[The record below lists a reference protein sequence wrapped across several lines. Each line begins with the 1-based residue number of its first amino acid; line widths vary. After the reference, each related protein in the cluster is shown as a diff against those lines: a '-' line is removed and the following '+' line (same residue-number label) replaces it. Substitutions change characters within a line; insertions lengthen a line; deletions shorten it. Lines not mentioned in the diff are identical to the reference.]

1 MNSYVA
7 LGDSFTA
14 GTGCLPGEGWAD
26 RLASALANGGDFAY
40 ENLAVDGATSDVVR
54 RQLGRALQLEPD
66 LVTVVCGT
74 NDLLYGRRDPLAYSR
89 NLSAILGGL
98 VRALPTVRL
107 VTATAPE
114 RWDFLGLGP
123 RTRARLEA
131 GLVRMNHATRA
142 LADAHGAAVLDVAGH
157 PGLSQAENFAGDGLH
172 PSALGHRRAAEAFGE
187 LIAARFEIPIRQ
199 EAIDLNE
206 RL

>member
-14 GTGCLPGEGWAD
+14 GTGCAPGEGWAD
-26 RLASALANGGDFAY
+26 RLAAALRGADPDFAY
-40 ENLAVDGATSDVVR
+40 ENLAADGATSADVR

-74 NDLLYGRRDPLAYSR
+74 NDFLYGRRDPLAYSR
-89 NLSAILGGL
+89 NLSAILSGL
-98 VRALPTVRL
+98 ARALPAVRV

-114 RWDFLGLGP
+114 RWDFLTLGP
-123 RTRARLEA
+123 RTRERLEA
-131 GLVRMNHATRA
+131 GLIRINRMTRA
-142 LADAHGAAVLDVAGH
+142 LAVAHGAALLDVAGH
-157 PGLSQAENFAGDGLH
+157 PGLSRAENFAGDGLH

-187 LIAARFEIPIRQ
+187 LIARRFEVSIRE
-199 EAIDLNE
+199 EAL
-206 RL
+206 R

>member
-1 MNSYVA
+1 VNSYVA

-14 GTGCLPGEGWAD
+14 GTGCAPGEGWAD
-26 RLASALANGGDFAY
+26 RLAAAIPRNGSFVY
-40 ENLAVDGATSDVVR
+40 ENLAVDGATSADVR
-54 RQLGRALQLEPD
+54 RQVGRALQLEPD

-74 NDLLYGRRDPLAYSR
+74 NDLLYCRLDPLAYSR

-98 VRALPTVRL
+98 VRALPTVRV

-114 RWDFLGLGP
+114 GWDFLPLGP

-142 LADAHGAAVLDVAGH
+142 LAAAHGAAVLDVAGH
-157 PGLSQAENFAGDGLH
+157 PGLSLAENFAGDGLH
-172 PSALGHRRAAEAFGE
+172 PSPLGHRRAAEAFGE
-187 LIAARFEIPIRQ
+187 LVAKRFRVPIRE
-199 EAIDLNE
+199 EALS
-206 RL
+206 R

>member
-14 GTGCLPGEGWAD
+14 GTGCAPGEGWAD
-26 RLASALANGGDFAY
+26 RLAAALGAGSPDFAY
-40 ENLAVDGATSDVVR
+40 LNLAADGATSADVR
-54 RQLGRALQLEPD
+54 EQLGRSLQLEPE

-74 NDLLYGRRDPLAYSR
+74 NDLLYGRLDPLAYSR
-89 NLSAILGGL
+89 NLSAILGGIR
-98 VRALPTVRL
+98 RALPTACL

-114 RWDFLGLGP
+114 QWDFLPLGP
-123 RTRARLEA
+123 RTRTRLQA

-142 LADAHGAAVLDVAGH
+142 LAAAHDAAVLDVAGH

-172 PSALGHRRAAEAFGE
+172 PSPLGHRRAARAFGE
-187 LIAARFEIPIRQ
+187 LIAERYRVEIHE
-199 EAIDLNE
+199 EALS
-206 RL
+206 